1 MNASAGKLKLKPR
14 QSRSPPDG
22 HVPDLPVPNHL
33 PRLASLPR
41 LSSHG
46 ASGLPS
52 CVSNGCDHHSVPV
65 ICSGPR

>member
-1 MNASAGKLKLKPR
+1 MSFMAIVTISISIMNASAGKLKLKSR

-22 HVPDLPVPNHL
+22 HVPDLPVPNL

-46 ASGLPS
+46 ASGLP
-52 CVSNGCDHHSVPV
+52 V
-65 ICSGPR
+65 